1 MNVLEAARARLALG
15 AVAIGCLA
23 IAVAATHAADIAQR
37 SPIEP
42 EGAWREAFV
51 LGVAG
56 AATAWIVGILAHR
69 RAGLD
74 PRAAV
79 AVAVTAQLVPLAAPL
94 LLSLDVYAYW
104 DYGRLIVAHGLNP
117 YADAPSAATD
127 DPAFE
132 LMGRDW
138 REQPAIYGPV
148 FVGIAAAH
156 AAIAGADPDTAAF
169 LWRLLA
175 AATGVALTLLAA
187 RLARRPALAAVF
199 VGWNPLVALHLAGG
213 GHNDGLM
220 MTLVLG
226 ALLLARRG
234 RSQLGGLLWAL
245 AIAVKPVPLVLLPL
259 AALAAG
265 RLRGFGWIGFA
276 AGVLGIAITATAAFG
291 TAWISSAAPVGQLD
305 RVSSV
310 SIPYWVAKLDVSWRY
325 PSAALTLLFGLAYL
339 VLLVQAWHGRAR
351 LGLAAGLLALSLAWL
366 MPWYALWS
374 VSLAA
379 WEEDRVAKAVALVLT
394 LYLLRDTISL

>member
-1 MNVLEAARARLALG
+1 
-15 AVAIGCLA
+15 
-23 IAVAATHAADIAQR
+23 
-37 SPIEP
+37 
-42 EGAWREAFV
+42 
-51 LGVAG
+51 
-56 AATAWIVGILAHR
+56 
-69 RAGLD
+69 
-74 PRAAV
+74 
-79 AVAVTAQLVPLAAPL
+79 
-94 LLSLDVYAYW
+94 
-104 DYGRLIVAHGLNP
+104 
-117 YADAPSAATD
+117 
-127 DPAFE
+127 
-132 LMGRDW
+132 
-138 REQPAIYGPV
+138 
-148 FVGIAAAH
+148 
-156 AAIAGADPDTAAF
+156 
-169 LWRLLA
+169 
-175 AATGVALTLLAA
+175 
-187 RLARRPALAAVF
+187 
-199 VGWNPLVALHLAGG
+199 
-213 GHNDGLM
+213 M
-220 MTLVLG
+220 MALVLG

-234 RSQLGGLLWAL
+234 RPQFGGLLWAL

-276 AGVLGIAITATAAFG
+276 AGVLAIAITATAAFG

-325 PSAALTLLFGLAYL
+325 PSAGLTLLFGLAYL

-394 LYLLRDTISL
+394 LYLLRDTVPL